1 MSSSFTVN
9 NGLEK
14 PAAGDQ
20 EGQWGGT
27 LNTNFDIIDRVLSG
41 VGSVALSGTT
51 HTLTTSDGAL
61 SDGQFKVI
69 NFTGALGANNTITIS
84 PNDQDKLYFII
95 NSTTDSGSSGPYS
108 IIISQGSGANVT
120 IPNGGFDIVIADG
133 AGSGAAVT
141 SLLSKKITTGQL
153 TTTGNVLIPDAGT
166 IGSASDPDAISIS
179 SGGVVDFT
187 QVPTFPNDTI
197 ETNDIQDN
205 AVTLDKL
212 ASLDRGKIIVGNASG
227 DPSALALGS
236 NGQVLQSDGSD
247 LVFGAVS
254 ASGGMVK
261 NYIINPEFAY
271 SQRGISI
278 NSTTPSSGS
287 NSDSIAIIDMYRI
300 LSDGN
305 DIVDIAQTQT
315 DVPTGSRTAI
325 ELDVETANKKF
336 GIVQFIENVNCES
349 IIGQEVTLSF
359 QAKATSNLDDVR
371 AAIIAW
377 DGTEDAPTA
386 DIINSWEAEGTNP
399 TLVSNFTYENT
410 PADLNVTT
418 SFAKYSV
425 TATIDT
431 SGTNNVAIFIWSN
444 VTGTTAGTDKL
455 HIGQVQLEK
464 GGTASDFV
472 FPEFSEVV
480 NSCRRYLHFM
490 VANGTSTIQ
499 DNGVIANGHFFTT
512 AARVARPLT
521 TPMRVAP
528 TITGS
533 GLGYLGPS
541 SGTLTGF
548 ASVLTNGKNIT
559 MMNFNVTYATNSAT
573 FNGSSGFITV
583 SSGFFIMTAELGA

>member
-14 PAAGDQ
+14 P
-20 EGQWGGT
+20 
-27 LNTNFDIIDRVLSG
+27 
-41 VGSVALSGTT
+41 SGTT

-559 MMNFNVTYATNSAT
+559 MMNFNVTYATNSGT